1 MLPVRVVML
10 PSLLREEDVVGRSV
24 VVFDVLR
31 ATTTI
36 ANAIHAGVKEIRIYG
51 ALDEAKTAAGA
62 FAGDRLLAGEHECL
76 PPDGFDLG
84 NSPADFTT
92 DRCADRTMFLST
104 TNGTKALV
112 AARNADQLFTGS
124 LVNARATAQALKD
137 AKLPVTL
144 LCAGTRGEF
153 AMEDLLG
160 AGCVIDRLDDC
171 FCEGDPAH
179 LAYLVYRTLQ
189 VDVADYLKLST
200 GGKNI
205 ARAKLMPDIDFAA
218 RVDHLN
224 VAVKV
229 VDRDGVLVATRAD
242 AYA

>member
-1 MLPVRVVML
+1 ML
-10 PSLLREEDVVGRSV
+10 PSMLPEEDVVGRSV

-36 ANAIHAGVKEIRIYG
+36 ATAIHAGVKEIRVFG
-51 ALDEAKTAAGA
+51 ALDEAKAAAGA
-62 FAGDRLLAGEHECL
+62 FEGDRLLAGEHQCL
-76 PPDGFDLG
+76 PPEGFDLG
-84 NSPADFTT
+84 NSPGDFTAERWT
-92 DRCADRTMFLST
+92 DKTMFLST

-112 AARNADQLFTGS
+112 AARRADQLFTGS
-124 LVNARATAQALKD
+124 LVNARATALALKQ
-137 AKLPVTL
+137 ANLPVTL
-144 LCAGTRGEF
+144 LCAGTGGEF

-160 AGCVIDRLDDC
+160 CGCVIDRLDDC
-171 FCEGDPAH
+171 FCDGDAAH

-189 VDVADYLKLST
+189 VSVADYLKLST

-218 RVDHLN
+218 RVDQID

-229 VDRDGVLVATRAD
+229 IDRDNLLVATRAD